1 MNLNTSSISLWQM
14 MSVRRQLTQILL
26 QVTNQE
32 MTELAQ
38 DAINR
43 ARMKQKGTAVACT
56 TLFLN
61 TISRF
66 TPNLISVRNSC
77 VKLIVLIRVIILI
90 VELERER

>member
-1 MNLNTSSISLWQM
+1 
-14 MSVRRQLTQILL
+14 
-26 QVTNQE
+26 
-32 MTELAQ
+32 
-38 DAINR
+38 
-43 ARMKQKGTAVACT
+43 MKQKGTAVACT